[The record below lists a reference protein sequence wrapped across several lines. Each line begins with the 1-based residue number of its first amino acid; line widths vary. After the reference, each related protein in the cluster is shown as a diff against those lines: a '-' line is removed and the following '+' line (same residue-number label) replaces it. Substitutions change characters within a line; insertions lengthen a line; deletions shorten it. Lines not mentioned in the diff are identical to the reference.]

1 MSQKEMLFRCSA
13 VGNLMSDSKAK
24 LSEKQLIELD
34 RLAGLR
40 SAGKL
45 TVKQTQT
52 LADFESRKNAPVEL
66 SISAQSYVDEF
77 IFEYKYRR
85 VEEFSTNATDKGTK
99 TEDDGIHVLN
109 MAMKTR
115 YKKNTERFNGD
126 YLTGEPDIIGKDMI
140 LDIKSNYTWKSFLKK
155 KSIDSIY
162 KWQLAGY
169 CQLLNKRKGA
179 IAYTLNNTPLETIRS
194 EITKRYY
201 KNGLVDLTDEDKAKI
216 ALNHIYT
223 DKHIVDG
230 NYVNGF
236 WDYAKDYLGIFED
249 VQVPFIEVPIEK
261 RLRYFEV
268 EFTDE
273 DFEKLDTQIE
283 KAVKYIET
291 NYPLI

>member
-13 VGNLMSDSKAK
+13 LGNLMSEPK
-24 LSEKQLIELD
+24 LVADKK
-34 RLAGLR
+34 
-40 SAGKL
+40 AGKL
-45 TVKQTQT
+45 SKT
-52 LADFESRKNAPVEL
+52 AESYLN
-66 SISAQSYVDEF
+66 QF
-77 IFEYKYRR
+77 IFEYKYGRR
-85 VEEFSTNATDKGTK
+85 EGFSTKATQKGTQ
-99 TEDDGIHVLN
+99 TEDEGIHVLN
-109 MAMKTR
+109 MVMKTR
-115 YKKNTERFNGD
+115 YKKNTTRFNDGD
-126 YLTGEPDIIGKDMI
+126 ITGEPDINAPEIIIDN
-140 LDIKSNYTWKSFLKK
+140 KSSYSINSFLGKCG
-155 KSIDSIY
+155 IDTIY
-162 KWQLAGY
+162 NTQLLGY
-169 CQLLNKRKGA
+169 CRLTNKRKGA
-179 IAYTLNNTPLETIRS
+179 IAYTLNNTPS
-194 EITKRYY
+194 EIIRKEITSAYY
-201 KNGLVDLTDEDKAKI
+201 SNGLIDLTDEDKAKI

-283 KAVKYIET
+283 KAIKYIET

>member
-13 VGNLMSDSKAK
+13 VGNLIPEPK
-24 LSEKQLIELD
+24 LVADKK
-34 RLAGLR
+34 
-40 SAGKL
+40 AGKL
-45 TVKQTQT
+45 SKT
-52 LADFESRKNAPVEL
+52 AESYLNQFL
-66 SISAQSYVDEF
+66 
-77 IFEYKYRR
+77 FEYKYGRR
-85 VEEFSTNATDKGTK
+85 EGFSTNATKKGTQ
-99 TEDDGIHVLN
+99 TEGDGTHVLN
-109 MAMKTR
+109 MVMKTR
-115 YKKNTERFNGD
+115 YKKNEVRYNNDF
-126 YLTGEPDIIGKDMI
+126 LTGEPDIIGKDLI
-140 LDIKSNYTWKSFLKK
+140 IDIKAAFSINSFLGKDA
-155 KSIDSIY
+155 IESIY

-169 CQLLNKRKGA
+169 CKLLDKRKGA
-179 IAYTLNNTPLETIRS
+179 IAYTLNNTPLEIIKS
-194 EITKRYY
+194 EITSSYY